1 MSGNYLHTM
10 LDKLT
15 GAYCRDDIKRIKKG
29 LESETHIGKLYSLLA
44 EGLENVEDITE
55 TLRTWDSV
63 QNAEGIVLDRY
74 GNNYG
79 VKREGTDD
87 DFYRLMIMVK
97 MMAQLSGGDI
107 NTVLNAAATLFD
119 VDDIYVRL
127 NEIFPAKVWLRV
139 NGSFITDE
147 TRKRAV
153 LIAKVMKR
161 ILAAGIGLIVL
172 LESNGEVKGKYYVGA
187 LQDVLLDST
196 ARHPAVLSAGTAV
209 GILPVAVSTVFI
221 DIMIGMREEV
231 SQDGK

>member
-15 GAYCRDDIKRIKKG
+15 GAYCRDDIKRIKKS
-29 LESETHIGKLYSLLA
+29 LDPETHIGKLYSLLA

-97 MMAQLSGGDI
+97 
-107 NTVLNAAATLFD
+107 
-119 VDDIYVRL
+119 
-127 NEIFPAKVWLRV
+127 
-139 NGSFITDE
+139 
-147 TRKRAV
+147 
-153 LIAKVMKR
+153 
-161 ILAAGIGLIVL
+161 
-172 LESNGEVKGKYYVGA
+172 
-187 LQDVLLDST
+187 
-196 ARHPAVLSAGTAV
+196 
-209 GILPVAVSTVFI
+209 
-221 DIMIGMREEV
+221 
-231 SQDGK
+231 